1 MDATAAGAA
10 LAKDCGLVML
20 YHAVFERPP
29 DALAGGLHNVRPSA
43 LRAQLEAVGRH
54 FEFVDADTI
63 AALPDPRGHAAV
75 TFDDGYRSVFDSALP
90 VLESL
95 GIPFTVYLNGAA
107 FDGAAFWRDK
117 VRLVQAMGWVSE
129 FESFMRGIVPIAG
142 RRFYRY
148 SKDPSVDSARIDAE
162 LDRFLEFKGAA
173 AADLDWCVPRTEDL
187 PRHPLVAYGNH
198 GHHHYV
204 MSSLDA
210 GRQLAEIRAT
220 DEMLARLGGRRI
232 SGLFSLPFGDAADM
246 NAATG
251 EALRKTGY
259 DTVLMSRNRPHA
271 GPGRLFGVAAVERF
285 MPGDDPVAF
294 WPRQWLHH
302 HDSEQAGNP

>member
-129 FESFMRGIVPIAG
+129 FESFMRGSCRLPAG
-142 RRFYRY
+142 GSTATARTRPSTARGSTPSSTDSSSSRAQRPRTSTGACPAPRICRATRSSPTATTAITTTSCRHWTPGASWRR
-148 SKDPSVDSARIDAE
+148 SAPRT
-162 LDRFLEFKGAA
+162 RCWRGSAA
-173 AADLDWCVPRTEDL
+173 AASADCSRCRSATL
-187 PRHPLVAYGNH
+187 P
-198 GHHHYV
+198 
-204 MSSLDA
+204 
-210 GRQLAEIRAT
+210 T
-220 DEMLARLGGRRI
+220 
-232 SGLFSLPFGDAADM
+232 
-246 NAATG
+246 
-251 EALRKTGY
+251 
-259 DTVLMSRNRPHA
+259 
-271 GPGRLFGVAAVERF
+271 
-285 MPGDDPVAF
+285 
-294 WPRQWLHH
+294 
-302 HDSEQAGNP
+302 